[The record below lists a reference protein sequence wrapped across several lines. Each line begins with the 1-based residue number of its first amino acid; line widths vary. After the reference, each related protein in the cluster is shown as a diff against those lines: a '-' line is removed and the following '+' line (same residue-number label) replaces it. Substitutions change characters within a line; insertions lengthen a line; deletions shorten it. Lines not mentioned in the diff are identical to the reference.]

1 MKVRKVNDKR
11 LKELPNPMLNEL
23 LNPIDQGVSMWT
35 VDLKVFKLNNVKKLV
50 VLWGLSE
57 SLDRREM
64 QTFSS

>member
-35 VDLKVFKLNNVKKLV
+35 VDLKVFKLNNVKK
-50 VLWGLSE
+50 
-57 SLDRREM
+57 
-64 QTFSS
+64 